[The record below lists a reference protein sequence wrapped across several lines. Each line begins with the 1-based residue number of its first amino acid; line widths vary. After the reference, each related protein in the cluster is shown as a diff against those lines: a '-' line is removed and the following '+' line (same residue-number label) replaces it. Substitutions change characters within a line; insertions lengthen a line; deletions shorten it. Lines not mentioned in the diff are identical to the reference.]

1 MGFGLHLS
9 RGQRQQLHGLDLYR
23 YIRKYTRKL
32 QVRTYDGHRIS
43 LTSTFGPCL

>member
-9 RGQRQQLHGLDLYR
+9 RGQGGGTLHGLHLYR

-32 QVRTYDGHRIS
+32 QVR
-43 LTSTFGPCL
+43 